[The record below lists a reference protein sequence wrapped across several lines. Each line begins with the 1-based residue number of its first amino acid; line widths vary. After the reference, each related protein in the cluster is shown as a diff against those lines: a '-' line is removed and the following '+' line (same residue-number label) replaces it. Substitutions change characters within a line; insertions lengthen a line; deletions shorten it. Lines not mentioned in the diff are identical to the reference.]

1 MVDVSRRAVVAGLVA
16 VGAAGALNPSASAA
30 RHGGGIGR
38 RILVFDVNETLLDV
52 AALSPLFKQVLGT
65 DAPLNDWFTNVVLY
79 SQTLT
84 LAGEYM
90 EFGQVA
96 RAAFEMTA
104 RARGM
109 NVTPS
114 DADGILR
121 GLVTLPAHSDVRPA
135 LDRLKAAGFR
145 LVTLTNSAPA
155 AVEQQLANAGIRDYF
170 ERAFSVGAVRKF
182 KPAPEVYAIVPK
194 ELGVPASQL
203 RMIAAHPW
211 DVLGAI
217 RAGYAGAFIART
229 GKS

>member
-1 MVDVSRRAVVAGLVA
+1 
-16 VGAAGALNPSASAA
+16 
-30 RHGGGIGR
+30 
-38 RILVFDVNETLLDV
+38 VFDVNETLLDV
-52 AALSPLFKQVLGT
+52 AALSPLFKQVLGS
-65 DAPLNDWFTNVVLY
+65 DAALNDWFTNVVLY

-104 RARGM
+104 RARGIS
-109 NVTPS
+109 VTTS
-114 DADGILR
+114 DADGVLR
-121 GLVTLPAHSDVRPA
+121 GLVTLPAHADVKPA
-135 LDRLKAAGFR
+135 LDRLRAAGFR

-155 AVEQQLANAGIRDYF
+155 AVEQQLTNAGIRDYF

-211 DVLGAI
+211 DVLGAM
-217 RAGYAGAFIART
+217 RAGYSGAFVARPGKSWFTAAPPPDIVRDSLTDVAVSILEIDART
-229 GKS
+229 